1 LNKEYWWL
9 VTDSIE
15 EPGKSGLISFAV
27 ANKYS
32 NYAKLKRV
40 VWKWFRSHLDSK
52 DISSREKVILWCL
65 CERYGNSFSSHDAIS
80 YYGQMCGLSSV
91 TMSKGFA
98 VLMDKN
104 IIWCAKQDQRVML
117 RKLKSGMQ
125 HKHFLLVG
133 LGVMLEEESRED

>member
-15 EPGKSGLISFAV
+15 DAGKSGLISFAV

-52 DISSREKVILWCL
+52 DISSREKIILWCL
-65 CERYGNSFSSHDAIS
+65 CERFGNSFSSHDAIS

-91 TMSKGFA
+91 TMGKGFA

-133 LGVMLEEESRED
+133 LGVMLESESQKD